1 MSKEQLDIADMQ
13 CWVFRM
19 AQKKWNISG
28 KECSEL
34 FQKYD
39 ILGFIRNCY
48 GIISKENISYEQA
61 MLKFTDSKI
70 YDALFDY
77 DTEIW
82 KESSVYLLDLY
93 LAYCLKN

>member
-1 MSKEQLDIADMQ
+1 METVTDKQKEVCAVIAM
-13 CWVFRM
+13 RE
-19 AQKKWNISG
+19 AISMLAE
-28 KECSEL
+28 KEH
-34 FQKYD
+34 
-39 ILGFIRNCY
+39 
-48 GIISKENISYEQA
+48 ISYEKA

-70 YDALFDY
+70 YDALFDF